1 MPISVPYLQPDCQKV
16 QTTIARNHFCP
27 IVPPHIATQN
37 RRKRKRLNYF
47 KALAQQASETDLSLY
62 SLQDMFESVKEYTN
76 FLKDRYGLPAA
87 SELAALVI
95 GDASIGATEFDIIVE
110 CHSGEFK
117 QIHPIHPA
125 LMALQYPLLF
135 PYGEPS
141 YHLGIKY
148 KQIDDQPLTGR
159 QAITMLEYF
168 TYYAHYRKYVPNP
181 YTCCGR
187 LSDQASVNAYSCV
200 ESERLTYHFFHQA
213 ELRSETY
220 QGITEAINKGASRG
234 KDVGIKRTLPSSFIG
249 SKRYLIQNY
258 HDCMAICRVY
268 GAPQLFITQT
278 CNSNWLEIIEGIKY
292 ESGQKP
298 HDRND
303 IIVRVFHLKLHELLN
318 DLKDGSTF
326 GSALAVVHTNEFQ
339 KRGLPHSHILT
350 WLTHDKFEYLPSSID
365 HHVCAEIPN
374 KEIDPLGYYLVE
386 EFMIHGPCGKHNPNA
401 PCMKNGVCSKRFP
414 KQYRQ
419 ETIIDQDGFVIYRRR
434 DDGRTVTR
442 IGIQLDNRWVVPYNM
457 ILLKKYQA
465 HINVEV
471 CNRTNLI
478 KYLFKYVMKGPDY
491 ACVSLIN

>member
-76 FLKDRYGLPAA
+76 FLKEISIKLIGSYTTHADRYGLPAA

-135 PYGEPS
+135 PY
-141 YHLGIKY
+141 
-148 KQIDDQPLTGR
+148 
-159 QAITMLEYF
+159 
-168 TYYAHYRKYVPNP
+168 
-181 YTCCGR
+181 
-187 LSDQASVNAYSCV
+187 

>member
-76 FLKDRYGLPAA
+76 FLKEISIKLIGSYTTHADRYGLPAA

-326 GSALAVVHTNEFQ
+326 GSALADQPDNNDGVDEIAEYIKSRYLSACESFW
-339 KRGLPHSHILT
+339 RLFG
-350 WLTHDKFEYLPSSID
+350 FE
-365 HHVCAEIPN
+365 
-374 KEIDPLGYYLVE
+374 
-386 EFMIHGPCGKHNPNA
+386 IHGRTPAVERLHVHLPGFGGTGKTFLWNSIIYKLRSETKIILPVATSAVAALLLAGGRTSH
-401 PCMKNGVCSKRFP
+401 SRFQIP
-414 KQYRQ
+414 
-419 ETIIDQDGFVIYRRR
+419 IDINESSTCNIRR
-434 DDGRTVTR
+434 DYITEFDPT
-442 IGIQLDNRWVVPYNM
+442 
-457 ILLKKYQA
+457 KKEDHICSSMA
-465 HINVEV
+465 HISQLKFNHMLQES
-471 CNRTNLI
+471 
-478 KYLFKYVMKGPDY
+478 F
-491 ACVSLIN
+491 SS